1 MSQERQQGKGGSA
14 DQKKPAPAKPAAPGA
29 AAPRTA
35 TGSIPAQGQTGMDSK
50 VVKPSEYSTDASM
63 LTKTQKNQLGS
74 QFADNSAE
82 RRRNSLLQ
90 TSMPSLKAA
99 GPSDDDEATAVGMK
113 FDGLQVPKA
122 LQGRDVWIAVQAPLQ
137 SREGKRSRD
146 LYENVI
152 KQFGVT
158 VNPRYGE
165 DAPGKVRGHIFVWDV
180 SRAMNCEIPHFVG
193 AKELTLAQ
201 TCDWLRHEGPMRGW
215 KRCSGGDIIEAA
227 NSGRLVIALPREMR
241 TKHLAVV
248 TPQPMPEDMSPRL
261 TGICL
266 RRDLNVH
273 PREMFGAKPV
283 DCFFHE

>member
-14 DQKKPAPAKPAAPGA
+14 DQKKPAAAAPAKGT
-29 AAPRTA
+29 AAPRTS
-35 TGSIPAQGQTGMDSK
+35 TGSIPAQSADGF
-50 VVKPSEYSTDASM
+50 KPSEYTTDASM
-63 LTKTQKNQLGS
+63 LTKTQKSQLGS
-74 QFADNSAE
+74 QFADSSAE

-90 TSMPSLKAA
+90 TAGSTSTKANPFAEEESTAA
-99 GPSDDDEATAVGMK
+99 GLK
-113 FDGLQVPKA
+113 FDGKEVPKA

-137 SREGKRSRD
+137 SREGKRTKEI
-146 LYENVI
+146 YEMLI

-158 VNPRYGE
+158 VNPRYAD

-215 KRCSGGDIIEAA
+215 KRTNGTEAFEAA
-227 NSGRLVIALPREMR
+227 NNGRLVIALPRETR
-241 TKHLAVV
+241 TKQIAVV
-248 TPQPMPEDMSPRL
+248 IPQEVSDDGSPRL

-266 RRDLNVH
+266 KRDINVH
-273 PREMFGAKPV
+273 PREMFGAKPI
-283 DCFFHE
+283 DCFYHD

>member
-1 MSQERQQGKGGSA
+1 
-14 DQKKPAPAKPAAPGA
+14 
-29 AAPRTA
+29 
-35 TGSIPAQGQTGMDSK
+35 MDSK

-63 LTKTQKNQLGS
+63 LTKHQKSQLGS

-90 TSMPSLKAA
+90 ASMPAVKA
-99 GPSDDDEATAVGMK
+99 GHDDDDETTSIAMK
-113 FDGLQVPKA
+113 FDGLQVPA
-122 LQGRDVWIAVQAPLQ
+122 PLQGRDVWIAVQAPLQ
-137 SREGKRSRD
+137 SREGKRSRE
-146 LYENVI
+146 LYENVVR
-152 KQFGVT
+152 QFGVT

-165 DAPGKVRGHIFVWDV
+165 EGPGKVRGHIFVWDV

-215 KRCSGGDIIEAA
+215 KRLSGEDIFTAA

-248 TPQPMPEDMSPRL
+248 APQAMPEDGSPRL

-266 RRDLNVH
+266 KRESSAH
-273 PREMFGAKPV
+273 PRDMFGSKPI